1 MILAFIYT
9 DALTEDD
16 ESDLATMFHNL
27 LAAADHY
34 ASDRLKVHKSYW
46 MMWLLIQFW
55 QPSPVIKYIAA
66 QN

>member
-1 MILAFIYT
+1 MIAFIYT

-16 ESDLATMFHNL
+16 ESVIATVFHNL

-34 ASDRLKVHKSYW
+34 APDRPKVHKSCW
-46 MMWLLIQFW
+46 MMWLLIQSW